1 MDHRADG
8 VPEAGRDDDRHR
20 AWQQT
25 AAADLAQL
33 VLTDAS
39 LDKVF
44 DRAAAWTADVLG
56 VPLVSVCRHEPHD
69 GRVRLVAGVGWEPG
83 DVGTATMQD
92 ADGTAAGIVLRAPGP
107 VFVADTD
114 AETAE
119 MPALFAR
126 HGVRSGVGVALLDG
140 PGTPYGILGAHHT
153 VPNGFTEADREFVR
167 TVALVL
173 GSAIAR
179 DRDRRTIGQQL
190 ADLDAYF
197 DAVPLGV
204 AILDA
209 DHRYVRVNAHLAGLA
224 ARPAEALAGLPAM
237 DVDPAYDAVMRP
249 YVARVFE
256 TGVPLIN
263 HEVHIAAGAAPDEV
277 LDWLVSFVPV
287 HDSDVAG
294 TAGGDGAAHG
304 AARVRAVGVVVQD
317 VTPLK
322 RTQAALERL
331 TETLEAR
338 VADQTAQVRRL
349 AADLTHAEQRERRR
363 VAHVLHD
370 DLQQRL
376 FALQMKVRVI
386 EQQATDADAPA
397 VRSAA
402 DLLRQ
407 IVDTTRALTVDLSP
421 PVLADE
427 GVDRLIEWLAVRM
440 ADGYGLA
447 VTVRAHGDTRAAP
460 DVQTLLFQLV
470 RELLFNVVHHA
481 GTAAATV
488 TVRRLDG
495 GDLLRIEVADAGG
508 GFDPDALR
516 AATADRLADIDR
528 PAGRLGLFSVRE
540 RLHYIGGTLRI
551 ASDPQSGTTVT
562 IDVPSRP

>member
-1 MDHRADG
+1 MDHRADD
-8 VPEAGRDDDRHR
+8 VPDAERDDARQR
-20 AWQQT
+20 ARQQT

-33 VLTDAS
+33 VLTDAG
-39 LDKVF
+39 LDRVF
-44 DRAAAWTADVLG
+44 DRAAAWTAGVLG
-56 VPLVSVCRHEPHD
+56 VPLVSVCRHEPD
-69 GRVRLVAGVGWEPG
+69 AARVRLVAGFGWEP
-83 DVGTATMQD
+83 DAVGTATMPA

-107 VFVADTD
+107 VFVADAD
-114 AETAE
+114 AEAAE
-119 MPALFAR
+119 IPALFAR
-126 HGVRSGVGVALLDG
+126 HGVRSGVGVVLSDG
-140 PGTPYGILGAHHT
+140 LGTPYGILGAHHT
-153 VPNGFTEADREFVR
+153 VPNGLTDADREFVR

-173 GSAIAR
+173 GSAVAR

-209 DHRYVRVNAHLAGLA
+209 EHRYLRVNAHLARLA
-224 ARPAEALAGLPAM
+224 AQPAEDLAGRRAA
-237 DVDPAYDAVMRP
+237 DVNPAYDAVMRP

-256 TGVPLIN
+256 SGVPLIN
-263 HEVHIAAGAAPDEV
+263 HEVHIAAGAAPGDA

-287 HDSDVAG
+287 RDAAADA
-294 TAGGDGAAHG
+294 AGDGAAH
-304 AARVRAVGVVVQD
+304 VRAVSVVVQD

-338 VADQTAQVRRL
+338 VADQTAHVRRL

-370 DLQQRL
+370 DLQQLL
-376 FALQMKVRVI
+376 FALQMKVQVLGRK
-386 EQQATDADAPA
+386 AADADAPTA
-397 VRSAA
+397 QSAS
-402 DLLRQ
+402 DLLRR
-407 IVDTTRALTVDLSP
+407 IIDTTRTLTVDLSP

-427 GVDRLIEWLAVRM
+427 GVERLIEWLAVRM

-447 VTVRAHGDTRAAP
+447 VTVRAEGDTRAPP

-470 RELLFNVVHHA
+470 RELLLNVVHHA
-481 GTAAATV
+481 GTATATV
-488 TVRRLDG
+488 TIRRLDG
-495 GDLLRIEVADAGG
+495 DMLRIDVADAGS

-516 AATADRLADIDR
+516 AATADRFADAGR
-528 PAGRLGLFSVRE
+528 PAERLGLLSVRE
-540 RLHYIGGTLRI
+540 RLHYVGGTMRI
-551 ASDPQSGTTVT
+551 ASDSQRGTTVT
-562 IDVPSRP
+562 IEVPARP